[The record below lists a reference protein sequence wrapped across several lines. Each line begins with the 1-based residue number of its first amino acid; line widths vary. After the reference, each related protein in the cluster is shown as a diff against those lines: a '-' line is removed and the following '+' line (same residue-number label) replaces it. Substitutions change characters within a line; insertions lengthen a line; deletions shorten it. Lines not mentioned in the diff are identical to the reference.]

1 MVWTHSGNTEGIAAH
16 WGGFPLSLHAC
27 VWLLLISGV
36 CAWLL
41 LRLFPC
47 SDLMEDIAISY
58 GFNNI
63 PKTLTRCY
71 TQGKFNK
78 LNTLADS
85 IREQVAQA
93 GFNEVLTW
101 VLLSY
106 DDNYR
111 FMQPRDVEGITLDIK
126 AAQAQVSAGV
136 SVSSQLLDKPLVVH
150 PYLATPRAITLAN
163 PKSLD
168 FQLVRTTLLPGLL
181 KALSNNQGQVT
192 LPLKLFEVGDI
203 GFQDGSTD
211 VGARNQRRLGALYC
225 DVRSGFEV
233 VQGLLDRIMA
243 INGVYFA
250 PRVVEYRAQRAK
262 QEAKREAA
270 RKAQEAADKK
280 TSAAAAKAAKEKAE
294 KAKGGKS
301 PAAVAANEK
310 AAAAAAPTDDSASSS
325 SAAAAPAAAAAAVS
339 DDAEWKVVDT
349 FSLRPS
355 SHPSYFP
362 GRRADI
368 VLHRL
373 AQKDEVIVGQFG
385 ILHPDVMGQFG
396 IPYVCSAL
404 EINLEYFL

>member
-1 MVWTHSGNTEGIAAH
+1 MHGQLKRAPHLIAMDSVFFKLAVLMSSV
-16 WGGFPLSLHAC
+16 PACSLC
-27 VWLLLISGV
+27 LVS
-36 CAWLL
+36 
-41 LRLFPC
+41 

-78 LNTLADS
+78 LNTLADG

-136 SVSSQLLDKPLVVH
+136 SISSQLLDKPLVVH
-150 PYLATPRAITLAN
+150 PYLATPRAITLSN

-181 KALSNNQGQVT
+181 KALANNQGQVT

-203 GFQDGSTD
+203 GFQDASTD

-270 RKAQEAADKK
+270 KKAQEAADKK
-280 TSAAAAKAAKEKAE
+280 KNAAAAKAAKDKAAPT
-294 KAKGGKS
+294 AKGGKS
-301 PAAVAANEK
+301 PAAVAAEEK
-310 AAAAAAPTDDSASSS
+310 AAAATATDDSASSS
-325 SAAAAPAAAAAAVS
+325 SAAAAAAPE
-339 DDAEWKVVDT
+339 DDEWKVVDT

-385 ILHPDVMGQFG
+385 ILHPDVMSQFG